1 MIRILNQ
8 ANMTDC
14 ISRYDMNKPFF
25 DSKPKLK
32 KFIKKFNRSAYFSH
46 EDYLCPND
54 CPSRCKTKMKAF
66 YLNNGSLVRMVKPK
80 QIGNG
85 GFGNVYK
92 GTWHKEKVAFKCV
105 LIDLGTTAHKETE
118 EFLDQN
124 PELRNLS
131 YPQFRR
137 FQKEIEEFSKPFS
150 LSGSLGS
157 GILKPIAFF
166 RQQNQV
172 DEGEKT
178 KYGDIWWR
186 PRNYNV
192 YVYPLYDCNLYELHN
207 DYHGSFTD
215 EILEHILT
223 QCIISLFTL
232 YDNETTHN
240 DIKPQNFLVKFL
252 NGNKDL
258 MKTEILLTDFGLT
271 NALGGTPIF
280 ASPEV
285 RC

>member
-1 MIRILNQ
+1 MI
-8 ANMTDC
+8 
-14 ISRYDMNKPFF
+14 KPYF
-25 DSKPKLK
+25 DSRPRLRKI
-32 KFIKKFNRSAYFSH
+32 IKKFNRSAYFSID
-46 EDYLCPND
+46 DYPCPES
-54 CPSRCKTKMKAF
+54 CLPGCKSKMKAF
-66 YLNNGSLVRMVKPK
+66 YSNNGSLVRMIKPNK
-80 QIGNG
+80 VGTG

-92 GTWHKEKVAFKCV
+92 GKWHGEKVAFKCV

-118 EFLDQN
+118 EFLFQK
-124 PELRNLS
+124 PELRGLTF
-131 YPQFRR
+131 PQYLRL
-137 FQKEIEEFSKPFS
+137 QVEIEEYRRPFS
-150 LSGSLGS
+150 LSGP

-207 DYHGSFTD
+207 DYHDSFTD
-215 EILEHILT
+215 EILEHVLSKCLT
-223 QCIISLFTL
+223 SFSTL
-232 YDNETTHN
+232 HQNETAHN

-252 NGNKDL
+252 TKKKDL
-258 MKTEILLTDFGLT
+258 MKTEIVLTDFGLT
-271 NALGGTPIF
+271 DSLGGTPLF

-285 RC
+285 GFSIDACGKQLVS